1 MAVILV
7 HRGILCKMSPM
18 CLCQWRVLSNYL
30 LIGFRGCGGE
40 TVGVDGAVGTV
51 CLAGLV
57 GVVGGNFGEVVL
69 LVAMDWLV
77 LRLCFGLFL
86 LRGSWSGVGSL
97 YLISTLWPGS

>member
-1 MAVILV
+1 M
-7 HRGILCKMSPM
+7 GDS
-18 CLCQWRVLSNYL
+18 WN
-30 LIGFRGCGGE
+30 FD
-40 TVGVDGAVGTV
+40 GVVGTV

-69 LVAMDWLV
+69 LVGVGWLV

-97 YLISTLWPGS
+97 YLISTLCPGS

>member
-1 MAVILV
+1 MQHISNVLVPMACFIQL
-7 HRGILCKMSPM
+7 PP
-18 CLCQWRVLSNYL
+18 
-30 LIGFRGCGGE
+30 LIGFRSRGE
-40 TVGVDGAVGTV
+40 TVGVDGAVRTV

-57 GVVGGNFGEVVL
+57 GVVGGNFGEMVL
-69 LVAMDWLV
+69 LVGVGWLV

>member
-1 MAVILV
+1 MA
-7 HRGILCKMSPM
+7 SYAT
-18 CLCQWRVLSNYL
+18 CLQCACANGVFYTTASSDWVSRS
-30 LIGFRGCGGE
+30 RGE
-40 TVGVDGAVGTV
+40 TVGVDGAVRTV

-57 GVVGGNFGEVVL
+57 GVVGGYFGEMVL
-69 LVAMDWLV
+69 LVGVGWLV

>member
-1 MAVILV
+1 MQDVSNVLVPMACFIQLPPDWVSRL
-7 HRGILCKMSPM
+7 
-18 CLCQWRVLSNYL
+18 WW
-30 LIGFRGCGGE
+30 E

-57 GVVGGNFGEVVL
+57 GVVGGNFGEMVL
-69 LVAMDWLV
+69 LVGVGWLV
-77 LRLCFGLFL
+77 LRLCFGLFM